1 MERTGTSSPRHTRTR
16 RISGQHVIGQAP
28 RGRRPAH
35 LIVVRRKEVRSP
47 DTFAP
52 SCTRAQSKSV
62 VSTPLEVDAIQVSAR
77 WWPGKLDVVVR
88 QLARVSCVA
97 SRGIFRIPERPIRA
111 AILSSE
117 RNGEMKMALCFAF
130 FERMTPGHGG
140 FSAPCFG
147 NWDEGPA
154 GIWMYVS
161 LAWCL
166 SRAILARSAC
176 SASNSRDHV
185 GRDGETADSQ
195 PGSGIQ
201 HDSPVA
207 ALQRALRP
215 LTRRSQRT
223 PTFHGELHAPKQGS
237 SARFLE
243 KGIRGFSCSGGT
255 ACLSSSSSGGTM
267 TGAYGYR

>member
-140 FSAPCFG
+140 FSAPCLGTGMRGRLEFG
-147 NWDEGPA
+147 CMFRWPG
-154 GIWMYVS
+154 
-161 LAWCL
+161 
-166 SRAILARSAC
+166 AC
-176 SASNSRDHV
+176 P
-185 GRDGETADSQ
+185 EQ
-195 PGSGIQ
+195 F
-201 HDSPVA
+201 SPVLHVQHQTPETTLVVTEKLPTRNPA
-207 ALQRALRP
+207 PASSTTRPSLRCN
-215 LTRRSQRT
+215 
-223 PTFHGELHAPKQGS
+223 AP
-237 SARFLE
+237 SAR
-243 KGIRGFSCSGGT
+243 
-255 ACLSSSSSGGTM
+255 
-267 TGAYGYR
+267 